1 MMSVFLNMRPEREDE
16 SLRFAV
22 AGVVPRHLPAVFP
35 NDQAGD
41 LTVGDS
47 LDGLFKSGVV
57 TSYCFSKNCG
67 VY

>member
-1 MMSVFLNMRPEREDE
+1 MRPEREDE

-35 NDQAGD
+35 NDQTGD

-47 LDGLFKSGVV
+47 LDGLFKSAVV
-57 TSYCFSKNCG
+57 TKLLLFK
-67 VY
+67 